1 MLHAPI
7 CFMGPRMRHSQEC
20 QISNLSDRSS
30 PVLRAPC
37 GWTGQEVVAY
47 QTLLYRPIGDLLG
60 FQNFGPYENHI
71 TFPCVHPLRGPVL
84 ESYRYCV
91 RFTSD
96 PKSGLHVG
104 PPWTAIYLAVIY
116 GVHVYRFRVYVKLAV
131 V

>member
-47 QTLLYRPIGDLLG
+47 QTLLYRPIGKLLSL
-60 FQNFGPYENHI
+60 QDFGPYENHI
-71 TFPCVHPLRGPVL
+71 TFPCVHPLWGPVW
-84 ESYRYCV
+84 ESYGYCV
-91 RFTSD
+91 RFT
-96 PKSGLHVG
+96 
-104 PPWTAIYLAVIY
+104 
-116 GVHVYRFRVYVKLAV
+116 FRS
-131 V
+131 

>member
-47 QTLLYRPIGDLLG
+47 QTLLYKPIGDLWV
-60 FQNFGPYENHI
+60 FK
-71 TFPCVHPLRGPVL
+71 LRTV
-84 ESYRYCV
+84 
-91 RFTSD
+91 
-96 PKSGLHVG
+96 
-104 PPWTAIYLAVIY
+104 
-116 GVHVYRFRVYVKLAV
+116 
-131 V
+131 